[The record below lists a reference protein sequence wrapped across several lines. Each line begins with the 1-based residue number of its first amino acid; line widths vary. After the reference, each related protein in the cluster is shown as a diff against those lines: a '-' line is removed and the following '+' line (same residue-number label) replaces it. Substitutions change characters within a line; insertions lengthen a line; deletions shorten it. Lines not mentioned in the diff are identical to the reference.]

1 MAQPT
6 RAPAPTPGEPPQIT
20 IGPDG
25 SVSPPVTID
34 NGGVIRFVVSKYKP
48 NTSRC
53 TVTIT
58 SANVTFGTPPRPN
71 GDTISVGS

>member
-1 MAQPT
+1 MAQP
-6 RAPAPTPGEPPQIT
+6 APAPAPGDPPQIT
-20 IGPDG
+20 IGADG
-25 SVSPPVTID
+25 SVSSAVTIN
-34 NGGVIRFVVSKYKP
+34 NGGVIKFFVSGYKP
-48 NTSRC
+48 NTSQC